1 MRSGKKL
8 KINFYFDSSVH
19 LSEQFV
25 RPGEQ
30 YASNQYLLTWHIS
43 QRLTTK
49 IANNTI
55 RVPVFAFPIFQR
67 NSILRNRE
75 SRSEQLDVFCL
86 GIQYALDKRLIHAWV
101 NWCKHQDN

>member
-55 RVPVFAFPIFQR
+55 RVPVFAFPTQQYFKK
-67 NSILRNRE
+67 

-101 NWCKHQDN
+101 DWCEHQDN